1 MHFDPRDS
9 LVVLDIQQLPYSLNS
24 FSYFIPYFH
33 LSSMF
38 KKVVINKHWNALPAL
53 LPALKWY

>member
-9 LVVLDIQQLPYSLNS
+9 LVVLDIQELPYSLNS

-38 KKVVINKHWNALPAL
+38 KKVVINKH
-53 LPALKWY
+53 